1 MTAILSYYVLVGASL
16 LALVSGDE
24 EHLQFSGSGHH
35 WGQKYNRTYVIDC
48 DRQLDGKCNNLSL
61 EQISVAMQEH
71 FIGYNTVKIL
81 APQLMLT
88 GNVSFFGLNAL
99 TISGNADI
107 GTNITCQCEFAG
119 LIFSDI
125 AMLTIQHLVVVN
137 CGAIPMLQ
145 SFAYSSAVTIF
156 HSRNVTIVDLTIT
169 ESMGIGL
176 TILGHQGG
184 IVQVKSSKFLENKV
198 SANNSFKGGGGVY
211 VAGFEQDP
219 GEHIMYWFDDCTFE
233 GNVAHT
239 KYFDYLYTNDLGDPV
254 VGYGRGGGGEVRF
267 EGNLTDID
275 TFFSNCVFRKNKA
288 FEGSGLALKIRGVPN
303 LKGAN
308 KVFVRVEHSLFEDNG
323 VDLANLIGNAG
334 GLLIDLKRTNPNSN
348 HNVVIHNVTFR
359 GNVAQF
365 GGGLYFYSDVD
376 SYKSAAKQTNIV
388 TIDKCTFENNTAH
401 TGAAVDITPHVF
413 QRMRTGVLTT
423 PLFRDCIFSNNNI
436 QVNNQI
442 NSAQTTFGIGTVYVS
457 LYDISFQGHNRFENN
472 SGTAIHI
479 VNGNI
484 DLSQSSVYIYNNSGI
499 QGGGVTLIGQASVI
513 VGPNKS
519 YEFINNT
526 ALGKGGGLYVQLND
540 NHDITAS
547 KTCFIQY
554 CDAISYTIPVASWSA
569 KINFRGNRAK
579 AGTGHAIFATSL
591 YPCQT
596 INTNTIENPT
606 LETVNASEV
615 FTVRGI
621 TVEEDEMLCG
631 HQIATEGALLHGK
644 GDFLIEVVP
653 GETFSHG
660 VNITDDLEHTTEVVL
675 TASIPDNLNVDL
687 DPAFSSCIGKHLAL
701 EGKQNETAKLY
712 LQTTTSRMSYVELEV
727 QLTDCPPGFKFNNI
741 THRCVCNYQ
750 EYYGFVKCDTTF
762 HSYITVG
769 FWAGIVTDAR
779 NESRQELVTS
789 YCPLKFCNYNGTV
802 TNRSAVRLPQVKH
815 KLNVAMCGRYRTG
828 ISCGHCAQGYTTYYH
843 SPKYACMPVDPTLCK
858 LGWFFY
864 ILSEL
869 VPVTLIFIIILVLNV
884 SFTSGAVNGFIFFS
898 QVLTTLHADASGL
911 IVLSPAVN
919 TLVRGYQIIYG
930 FFNLHILEMSPLSF
944 CLVPNASTL
953 DIHAFKYVTIIY
965 ALFLVILV
973 IWLMNKCHS
982 ITEYFGKCCRI
993 TTVKTSIIHGLSA
1006 FLVLCYSQSLMVSL
1020 HLLRGYHL
1028 VARQGS
1034 DLRISRRVW
1043 LNGNMVYFSREHL
1056 LYALPALFFLLTI
1069 GIFPPIIL
1077 LAYPLLNRFPAFCN
1091 FEESRILK
1099 FISYILPVSS
1109 LKPLIDTFQGCFKDN
1124 VRFFAG
1130 LYFLY
1135 RFILL
1140 LFDVFIDSFSNFY
1153 TAVEALFITIALL
1166 HTIFQPYAQRW
1177 HNIID
1182 ALLFADLALIN
1193 VITLAHYSLFRTSV
1207 GRQAVIDLIGPSV
1220 AIQLLLI
1227 YLPFTVMTLYVLV
1240 LICKFMYRTQNLIVP
1255 LPKIKSTN
1263 MSFGKLKELVRSN
1276 SGEDSLES
1284 EALPH
1289 RMIAGEVNYEC
1300 YEDNEHTNPK
1310 RNCNVTY

>member
-1 MTAILSYYVLVGASL
+1 MS
-16 LALVSGDE
+16 SGDE
-24 EHLQFSGSGHH
+24 GHLQFSGSGHRR
-35 WGQKYNRTYVIDC
+35 GQEYNRTYVIDC
-48 DRQLDGKCNNLSL
+48 DQQLDGKCNSLSL
-61 EQISVAMQEH
+61 EQISVAMQENFKDH
-71 FIGYNTVKIL
+71 NTIKIL
-81 APQLMLT
+81 APQLIFT
-88 GNVSFFGLNAL
+88 GNVTFFGLKAL

-107 GTNITCQCEFAG
+107 GTNITCQCKFAG

-239 KYFDYLYTNDLGDPV
+239 KYFDYLFTNDLGDPV
-254 VGYGRGGGGEVRF
+254 VGYGRGGGAEVRF

-275 TFFSNCVFRKNKA
+275 TLFSNCVFRKNKA
-288 FEGSGLALKIRGVPN
+288 FEGSGLALKIRGDPN

-323 VDLANLIGNAG
+323 AGLANLTGSAG
-334 GLLIDLKRTNPNSN
+334 GLLINLKRTNPNSN

-376 SYKSAAKQTNIV
+376 SYKSAAKPTNIV
-388 TIDKCTFENNTAH
+388 TIDKCTFESNTAH

-436 QVNNQI
+436 QVNNQMD
-442 NSAQTTFGIGTVYVS
+442 SAQTTFGIGTVYVS

-540 NHDITAS
+540 HHDITAS

-621 TVEEDEMLCG
+621 TVEEDGTLSG

-644 GDFLIEVVP
+644 RDFLIEVVP

-687 DPAFSSCIGKHLAL
+687 DPAFSSCIGKDLAL

-712 LQTTTSRMSYVELEV
+712 LQTTTSRMSYIDLEV
-727 QLTDCPPGFKFNNI
+727 QLTDCPPGFKFNNT

-750 EYYGFVKCDTTF
+750 EYDGFVKCDTFF

-779 NESRQELVTS
+779 NKSRQELVTS
-789 YCPLKFCNYNGTV
+789 YCPLKFCNYNGTD
-802 TNRSAVRLPQVKH
+802 TTGSAVRLPLAKH
-815 KLNVAMCGRYRTG
+815 KLNVAMCGFYRTG
-828 ISCGHCAQGYTTYYH
+828 ITCGHCAQGYTAYYH
-843 SPKYACMPVDPTLCK
+843 SPNYACMPVDPTLCK

-869 VPVTLIFIIILVLNV
+869 VPVTLIFIIILVLNI
-884 SFTSGAVNGFIFFS
+884 SFTSGAINGFIFFS
-898 QVLTTLHADASGL
+898 QVLNSLYIDTSGL
-911 IVLSPAVN
+911 IPLSPAMN
-919 TLVRGYQIIYG
+919 TLARGYQIIYG
-930 FFNLHILEMSPLSF
+930 FFNLNILEISPLSF
-944 CLVPNASTL
+944 CLIPRASAL
-953 DIHAFKYVTIIY
+953 DILAFKYVTIIY

-973 IWLMNKCHS
+973 IWLMSKCHS
-982 ITEYFGKCCRI
+982 ITKCFGKYCRI
-993 TTVKTSIIHGLSA
+993 TTVKTFIIHGLSA
-1006 FLVLCYSQSLMVSL
+1006 FLILCYSQSLMVSL

-1034 DLRISRRVW
+1034 DLKISKRVW

-1069 GIFPPIIL
+1069 GILPPIIL
-1077 LAYPLLNRFPAFCN
+1077 LAYPLLNRLPADCN
-1091 FEESRILK
+1091 LRNQE
-1099 FISYILPVSS
+1099 
-1109 LKPLIDTFQGCFKDN
+1109 
-1124 VRFFAG
+1124 
-1130 LYFLY
+1130 FL
-1135 RFILL
+1135 
-1140 LFDVFIDSFSNFY
+1140 
-1153 TAVEALFITIALL
+1153 
-1166 HTIFQPYAQRW
+1166 
-1177 HNIID
+1177 
-1182 ALLFADLALIN
+1182 
-1193 VITLAHYSLFRTSV
+1193 
-1207 GRQAVIDLIGPSV
+1207 
-1220 AIQLLLI
+1220 
-1227 YLPFTVMTLYVLV
+1227 
-1240 LICKFMYRTQNLIVP
+1240 
-1255 LPKIKSTN
+1255 
-1263 MSFGKLKELVRSN
+1263 N
-1276 SGEDSLES
+1276 S
-1284 EALPH
+1284 
-1289 RMIAGEVNYEC
+1289 
-1300 YEDNEHTNPK
+1300 
-1310 RNCNVTY
+1310 